1 MGQKQSKEPIE
12 ELYSSGNMNMKHPER
27 RRKAKRTAHVPRTVV
42 FDSTFDS
49 GRHIDNVLSQMGV
62 SQDIE
67 EDCDTGSALFTRNH
81 AFRFIGCGGGRS
93 AQRTGGVERQV
104 ASTV

>member
-12 ELYSSGNMNMKHPER
+12 ELYSSGNLNMKHPER
-27 RRKAKRTAHVPRTVV
+27 RRNTKRTAHVPRTVV

-62 SQDIE
+62 SHDIE
-67 EDCDTGSALFTRNH
+67 EDCDTGSAFFIQSH
-81 AFRFIGCGGGRS
+81 IFRLLRCGRGCSTQRAGG
-93 AQRTGGVERQV
+93 AERQV
-104 ASTV
+104 ASTI